1 MVASAAPVVKGVR
14 GLTVAGVGALL
25 VAGAVFIWLRQNPSW
40 DPAVVV
46 PYQHFAIVTVVSL
59 LAFGL
64 AFMLALAALQIAQY
78 RVLFLALGFMA
89 MGGVFAVHGISTPGI
104 LKSGPQ
110 AHYAGAVVGISAY
123 LSLFVP
129 ACFFAASYT
138 GVTATFER
146 RLPFSPA
153 GWLVVVLATALG
165 LYLALA
171 LADTELL
178 AALPFGTKP
187 YSYVM
192 ATVTCA
198 LLIFAAVRQAGAFVV
213 SRIPMQA
220 ILAVTFVLLVEAQLQ
235 MILGKVWTLAWWQ
248 YHVSMLVAVGLAV
261 WALNLQ
267 RSHGQSLRSILEQTL
282 ELQVKVGAELD
293 HAETIGGLVAA
304 IEARDE
310 NTKGHNMRVAELAI
324 AIGGNLG
331 LPTNRLRVLARAAML
346 HDVGKIGIPDAVLN
360 KPGPLDDAEWV
371 TIKRHPE
378 LGVEILR
385 RLPTLKHE
393 SEIVAAHHERMD
405 GSGYPRGLHGS
416 EIPLEARIV
425 AVADTYDVLIS
436 DRPYRRART
445 RQESITILREES
457 GTRLDGTVVEAL
469 LQVLGEA
476 ASQGPSRSAAA

>member
-1 MVASAAPVVKGVR
+1 
-14 GLTVAGVGALL
+14 
-25 VAGAVFIWLRQNPSW
+25 
-40 DPAVVV
+40 
-46 PYQHFAIVTVVSL
+46 
-59 LAFGL
+59 
-64 AFMLALAALQIAQY
+64 MLALT
-78 RVLFLALGFMA
+78 FL
-89 MGGVFAVHGISTPGI
+89 
-104 LKSGPQ
+104 
-110 AHYAGAVVGISAY
+110 
-123 LSLFVP
+123 
-129 ACFFAASYT
+129 
-138 GVTATFER
+138 
-146 RLPFSPA
+146 
-153 GWLVVVLATALG
+153 
-165 LYLALA
+165 
-171 LADTELL
+171 
-178 AALPFGTKP
+178 
-187 YSYVM
+187 
-192 ATVTCA
+192 
-198 LLIFAAVRQAGAFVV
+198 
-213 SRIPMQA
+213 
-220 ILAVTFVLLVEAQLQ
+220 LLVEAQLQ
-235 MILGKVWTLAWWQ
+235 MILGQVWTLAWWQ
-248 YHVSMLVAVGLAV
+248 YHLSMLIAVGLAV
-261 WALNLQ
+261 WAMNLQ
-267 RSHGQSLRSILEQTL
+267 RARGQSLRSILEHTL

-293 HAETIGGLVAA
+293 HAETIAGLVAA

-331 LPTNRLRVLARAAML
+331 LPTNRLRVLARAGML

-360 KPGPLDDAEWV
+360 KPGPLDDAEWA

-405 GSGYPRGLHGS
+405 GSGYPRGLRGP